1 MEFVH
6 NLGMHDA
13 LSELSHLREQWET
26 MDVKLPEPIL
36 RLSGQA

>member
-13 LSELSHLREQWET
+13 LSELSHLREQWKT
-26 MDVKLPEPIL
+26 MDVMLPEPIL